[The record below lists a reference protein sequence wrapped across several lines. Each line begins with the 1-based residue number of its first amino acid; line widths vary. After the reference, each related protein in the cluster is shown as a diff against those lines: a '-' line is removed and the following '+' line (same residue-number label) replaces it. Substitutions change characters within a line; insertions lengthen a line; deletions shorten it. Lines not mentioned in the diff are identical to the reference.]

1 MGSFEI
7 ETKRRRALFKKEL
20 SLRKR
25 TSPHFSRH
33 YEDIVDLIGDPLQWP
48 EHICSV
54 RRTKMCSKHVG
65 QIEDFRRLL
74 ITPCIKH
81 PQRFKLTLFLLSNG
95 VPADII
101 LDFYKANGSLRDESA
116 ERSVK
121 ALTKA
126 YCNRTLSTDFVSFD
140 LTRARWEN
148 LRGEPLT
155 KRSKNNLL
163 KQK

>member
-1 MGSFEI
+1 MSSFEI

-65 QIEDFRRLL
+65 
-74 ITPCIKH
+74 H